1 MMSVIFIL
9 VYAQCAQRL
18 NLKIDLEKY
27 IFRYIS
33 RYFKD
38 LLVIFLLC
46 RYIIIKATDGR
57 YMVQKRLCY
66 FGEYF
71 LARMEEYQSEVC
83 FNRIKEGNCCHIILF
98 NQVAFLCFFI
108 FELAGIRQ
116 YRNVRKV
123 EISNIFLL
131 SRKFTLI

>member
-57 YMVQKRLCY
+57 YMV
-66 FGEYF
+66 
-71 LARMEEYQSEVC
+71 
-83 FNRIKEGNCCHIILF
+83 
-98 NQVAFLCFFI
+98 
-108 FELAGIRQ
+108 
-116 YRNVRKV
+116 
-123 EISNIFLL
+123 
-131 SRKFTLI
+131 